1 MIWVTYLF
9 FKSSKALIT
18 FLFTHV
24 YIYTHRERRGEEQD
38 RNIILFVL
46 ITHTKVGKRRLTV
59 DCMEK
64 GTQVMIITVT
74 LLTRKNVPMHS
85 ALRYNI
91 TSAEIASLHSLHI
104 LVVYLS
110 TEFFINLLLPTLLW
124 SKWYEN
130 VHFTSKGQFAT
141 LPIGKCSDSQN

>member
-1 MIWVTYLF
+1 MCTY
-9 FKSSKALIT
+9 IHT
-18 FLFTHV
+18 E
-24 YIYTHRERRGEEQD
+24 REEGEEQD

-46 ITHTKVGKRRLTV
+46 ITHTRVGKRRLTV